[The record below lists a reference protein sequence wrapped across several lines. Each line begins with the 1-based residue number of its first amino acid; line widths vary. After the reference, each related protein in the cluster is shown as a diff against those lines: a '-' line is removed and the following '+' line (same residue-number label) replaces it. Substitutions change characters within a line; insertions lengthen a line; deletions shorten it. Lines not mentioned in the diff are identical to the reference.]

1 MGKHGFSRGGR
12 MRIIVMGQQAFG
24 KAVLEAMLAGGDH
37 VVAVH
42 CAPDKEGRPADPI
55 KVFALEKG
63 LPVHQPASYK
73 DPAALEALRALEADL
88 CVMAFVTIFVPEEAR
103 DIPTHGSICFHPS
116 LLPLHRGP
124 SSINWPI
131 IGGAVKTGITVFYP
145 SDGLDE
151 GDILLQKEVEIGPD
165 DTLGS
170 VYFDKIFALGVDAML
185 ESVDLIRAGKAPRTA
200 QDHSKASYQ
209 SWCKREHAEIDWSKP
224 AGEVYNLIRG
234 TNPQPGAWTTYQ
246 GKALQIF
253 DSSKVGGATGQP
265 GEVTEVTGESF
276 TVAAQ
281 GGAILIKRVR
291 PEGEGKI
298 AAGDFATST
307 GLSVGAKLG

>member
-1 MGKHGFSRGGR
+1 
-12 MRIIVMGQQAFG
+12 MRLIVMGQQAFG
-24 KAVLEAMLAGGDH
+24 KAVLEALLARGDE
-37 VVAVH
+37 VVAVY

-55 KVFALEKG
+55 KEFALEQG
-63 LPVHQPASYK
+63 LPVHQPASFK
-73 DPAALEALRALEADL
+73 DAATLDQLRALNADL
-88 CVMAFVTIFVPEEAR
+88 CVMAFVTIFVPEAAR

-131 IGGAVKTGITVFYP
+131 IGGATKTGLTIFYP
-145 SDGLDE
+145 DDGLDE

-170 VYFDKIFALGVDAML
+170 VYFDKIFPLGVDAML
-185 ESVDLIRAGKAPRTA
+185 ESVDLMRAGKAPRIA
-200 QDHSKASYQ
+200 QDHSKASYE

-234 TNPQPGAWTTYQ
+234 TNPQPGAWTTCA
-246 GKALQIF
+246 GKTLQIF
-253 DSSKVGGATGQP
+253 DSAKISNGPGAP
-265 GEVTEVTGESF
+265 GEITGVSEEGI

-281 GGAILIKRVR
+281 GGAILVKRVR
-291 PEGEGKI
+291 SEGAGKMPAGEF
-298 AAGDFATST
+298 AASAGITT
-307 GLSVGAKLG
+307 GARLG